1 MHTNFAEEALET
13 STIYSDAK
21 SNTSQMHKCIDE
33 DDHSAISDKKEIA
46 STYPTIT
53 TLHLSQLGKS
63 EEYETRMERRNIGT
77 EDDTVVIDIR
87 DIVRLKQYS
96 VTITQKDV
104 EQMQTVPTKT
114 ISFLHTVLFD
124 AFHNDNGNEEA
135 HPTVPLTYG
144 VREPTHPPEDYFVFS
159 IHNTYKYAPFSFDI
173 KVPQQTLSE
182 AESIKRRL
190 DKVLTENESLQR
202 QLQQSKQ
209 WSCSI
214 SEQMDTLRAEVHY
227 VRNVERYRHGFTLGA
242 LNDALEPLFAVCNP
256 HWTTTRS
263 FGGLDVA
270 CPSHSTQQKGVNP
283 TILQYK
289 SLCANATP
297 TYRSIAQRIVDLYE
311 EHNGVPIKSY
321 HLPFLNHINNSHKNY
336 SCSARIVHH
345 LTKERATRVRVRL
358 VVPEHK
364 GMVASVCG
372 VKITDNGSL
381 RCLGSG
387 SEVGIMQSGAN
398 RFMLRG
404 GSTQTS
410 IFPSNITNCYEGS
423 SATSTEECREWI
435 MFWNKVDQWWELEE
449 KYVSTTNRPIH
460 IKFRTAME
468 LRPEWRAQGV
478 HHEYDVLEWE
488 TEE

>member
-13 STIYSDAK
+13 ATIYSDAK

-63 EEYETRMERRNIGT
+63 EEYEARMERRNIGT

-173 KVPQQTLSE
+173 KVPHQTLSE

-242 LNDALEPLFAVCNP
+242 LNDALQPLFTEVCNP
-256 HWTTTRS
+256 HWKTTRS

-270 CPSHSTQQKGVNP
+270 CPSHSTQQKRVNP

-289 SLCANATP
+289 ALCANATP

-321 HLPFLNHINNSHKNY
+321 HLPYHNY

-364 GMVASVCG
+364 GMVASVW
-372 VKITDNGSL
+372 
-381 RCLGSG
+381 
-387 SEVGIMQSGAN
+387 
-398 RFMLRG
+398 

-410 IFPSNITNCYEGS
+410 IFPSNITICYAGL
-423 SATSTEECREWI
+423 STEECREWI

-488 TEE
+488 TDE

>member
-1 MHTNFAEEALET
+1 MHTHFAEEALDAATVYNVVKSNFTEEALET
-13 STIYSDAK
+13 ATVYSDAK
-21 SNTSQMHKCIDE
+21 SNTSQMPKCSDDEEKHHATPHKKATT
-33 DDHSAISDKKEIA
+33 SAYPIS
-46 STYPTIT
+46 T
-53 TLHLSQLGKS
+53 TLHLSQLVKP
-63 EEYETRMERRNIGT
+63 EEIEARMERRNLGT
-77 EDDTVVIDIR
+77 ADDTIVIDIR

-96 VTITQKDV
+96 AKITQKDV

-114 ISFLHTVLFD
+114 LSFLHTVLFD

-135 HPTVPLTYG
+135 HPTVPLTYD
-144 VREPTHPPEDYFVFS
+144 VREPTQPPEDYFVFS

-190 DKVLTENESLQR
+190 DKVLTENESLRR
-202 QLQQSKQ
+202 QLQQSHQ

-214 SEQMDTLRAEVHY
+214 SEQMNTLRAEVSY

-242 LNDALEPLFAVCNP
+242 LNDALQPLFTEVCNP
-256 HWTTTRS
+256 HWNTTRS

-270 CPSHSTQQKGVNP
+270 CPSHSTQQKRVNP

-289 SLCANATP
+289 ALCANATP

-321 HLPFLNHINNSHKNY
+321 HLPLQSN
-336 SCSARIVHH
+336 APRIVHH

-372 VKITDNGSL
+372 
-381 RCLGSG
+381 
-387 SEVGIMQSGAN
+387 
-398 RFMLRG
+398 
-404 GSTQTS
+404 STQTS
-410 IFPSNITNCYEGS
+410 IFPSN
-423 SATSTEECREWI
+423 TEECREWI
-435 MFWNKVDQWWELEE
+435 LFWNKVDQRWELEE
-449 KYVSTTNRPIH
+449 KYVSTKNRTIC
-460 IKFRTAME
+460 IKFPTASS
-468 LRPEWRAQGV
+468 LHPEWRAQGV

-488 TEE
+488 ADE